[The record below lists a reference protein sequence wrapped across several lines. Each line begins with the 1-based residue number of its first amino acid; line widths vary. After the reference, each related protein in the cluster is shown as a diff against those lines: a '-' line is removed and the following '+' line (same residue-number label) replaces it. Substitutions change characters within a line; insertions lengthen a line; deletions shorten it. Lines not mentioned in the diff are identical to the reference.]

1 MNSIG
6 EYQRASTDNQWSR
19 TSIAALPTKNKL
31 VLAGSALAML
41 TLGTLFL
48 VYYPLE
54 TMIVSLFIGSVFVLD
69 RR

>member
-1 MNSIG
+1 MDSIS
-6 EYQRASTDNQWSR
+6 EYETGSTNRKWSLS
-19 TSIAALPTKNKL
+19 SIAALPTKNKL

-41 TLGTLFL
+41 VLGSLFL
-48 VYYPLE
+48 VYYPPE